1 MGERSVDH
9 GAHRAGSR
17 EQAES
22 SSACASSARRSPGA
36 SELHR
41 VKPTTAAVPSP
52 ARSLA
57 VCRSRVRSAQLL
69 AQPERAQVSA
79 RRAVASVEMRAPL
92 GPRGRR
98 IRQPAWAPWQ
108 LARLARIVVAQSEE
122 LQTHIRAMRCGGQDR
137 QAVVERCGG
146 VLDRSS
152 RATKR
157 LEIASRALPAD
168 SRRSDLCRTELE
180 ETAKRAGTA
189 SASARDALC

>member
-108 LARLARIVVAQSEE
+108 LARLARTVVAQREE
-122 LQTHIRAMRCGGQDR
+122 LQTHVSAMRCGWQGR
-137 QAVVERCGG
+137 AVVERCGG
-146 VLDRSS
+146 VPDNSS

-157 LEIASRALPAD
+157 LEIVSRALPAD
-168 SRRSDLCRTELE
+168 SRRSDLCRTEIE
-180 ETAKRAGTA
+180 ETAKRAGIACT
-189 SASARDALC
+189 SARDAL